1 MVCVLAGTH
10 RITHACGI
18 LSQVWVMNRYCL
30 AGSTSTR
37 NSSRRDGS
45 EAEVQQKTRKE
56 MIIEKI
62 KEQLIKAKV
71 FIIKR

>member
-1 MVCVLAGTH
+1 
-10 RITHACGI
+10 
-18 LSQVWVMNRYCL
+18 MNRYFL

-62 KEQLIKAKV
+62 REQLIKAKV